1 MAGAS
6 LNVWLGRLDR
16 IIQREVVLR
25 SLGIAG
31 GAGVFLELLGPF
43 GTAGAPL
50 WLRLIYWLIL
60 TVGGTGLGIAA
71 SALIGSVFDADER
84 RPFLTAALTA
94 VAMTP
99 PAALAV
105 YGVSHW
111 LFGDRFSYGSLP
123 EFAGPVLLVCLAM
136 TFVNALAH
144 RRPIE
149 THASPIA
156 EAAPSRFLD
165 RLPVKLRG
173 AAIHAV
179 QAEDHYLRL
188 HTSKGSDLILMR
200 LSDAIAEL
208 DGVEGAQTHRSWWV
222 AKAAVLGARRTDGRA
237 ILLLPKGVEAPV
249 SRNYARALRA
259 ASWF

>member
-1 MAGAS
+1 
-6 LNVWLGRLDR
+6 LNIWLGRLDR
-16 IIQREVVLR
+16 IIQRDVVLR

-31 GAGVFLELLGPF
+31 GAGVFLGLLGPF

-50 WLRLIYWLIL
+50 WLRLIYWLVL
-60 TVGGTGLGIAA
+60 TVGGTGLGITA

-99 PAALAV
+99 PATLVV

-111 LFGDRFSYGSLP
+111 LFGDRFSYGSLV

-136 TFVNALAH
+136 NFVNALAH

-149 THASPIA
+149 LCGA
-156 EAAPSRFLD
+156 E
-165 RLPVKLRG
+165 V
-173 AAIHAV
+173 HAV

-208 DGVEGAQTHRSWWV
+208 EGVEGAQTHRSWWV
-222 AKAAVLGARRTDGRA
+222 AKAAVRGARRTDGRA
-237 ILLLPKGVEAPV
+237 ILLLPDGIEAPV
-249 SRNYARALRA
+249 SRNYARALRTA
-259 ASWF
+259 GWF